1 MTAEEADK
9 KREDEM
15 QAATGEFVSELGI
28 SEDTARALF
37 EDGIYSLE
45 ELAYVPEQEIAG
57 LGLFS
62 DEELPEVREKAR
74 TVLLARALKREENL
88 RQADPSLFALEGMDN
103 DLASKLVGAGV
114 KTADELGDLDTEE
127 LVEKTGLDE
136 EAASKLIMAA
146 RASWAE

>member
-1 MTAEEADK
+1 MHHGHVLCG
-9 KREDEM
+9 RLLRN
-15 QAATGEFVSELGI
+15 S
-28 SEDTARALF
+28 RAFDVQCVLF
-37 EDGIYSLE
+37 FGL
-45 ELAYVPEQEIAG
+45 
-57 LGLFS
+57 LGLFFKVFKIPS
-62 DEELPEVREKAR
+62 TPLIIGFI
-74 TVLLARALKREENL
+74 LGSMFEENL